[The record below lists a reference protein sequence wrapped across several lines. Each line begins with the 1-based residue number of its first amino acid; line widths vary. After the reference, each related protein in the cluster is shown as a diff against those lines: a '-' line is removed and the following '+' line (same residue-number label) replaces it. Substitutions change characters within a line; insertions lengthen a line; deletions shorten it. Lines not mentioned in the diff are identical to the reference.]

1 MFYTVTRTVTIVER
15 WYNVEAASPEEA
27 MALLEDGQ
35 ITRPPDKD
43 DSFDEWIDAE
53 PDDRGLG
60 AYTLIGEFTETERSQ
75 IARLF
80 STAVPAVEHA
90 GWTITNGHGTRCS
103 CSYPFNNGKTAYCAV
118 ERGGVLAL
126 YGTSVGRLCWSL
138 EDVYL
143 GHASQDDSGNNRCTT
158 WRT

>member
-1 MFYTVTRTVTIVER
+1 MLYTVTRTVTIVER
-15 WYNVEAASPEEA
+15 WYNVEAVSPEEA

-35 ITRPPDKD
+35 ITRQPDKED
-43 DSFDEWIDAE
+43 GFGEMIDAE

-60 AYTLIGEFTETERSQ
+60 TYTLVGEFSEPERAQ

-80 STAVPAVEHA
+80 STTVPAAEHA

-103 CSYPFNNGKTAYCAV
+103 CTLPVNHGKTAYCAV

-126 YGTSVGRLCWSL
+126 FGTSVHRLCRSL